1 MFEAVQDIKK
11 NNKVRSVII
20 CSVVPGIFCAGLCCL
35 QMSELIFVSSLAAP
49 GEGSQGSSPSIS
61 TLDLVVDVDVL
72 LWLAG
77 ADLKERAK
85 MQQSEVGPFVSKARA
100 LISEIGGF
108 RNQSWFFTFLN
119 L

>member
-1 MFEAVQDIKK
+1 M
-11 NNKVRSVII
+11 
-20 CSVVPGIFCAGLCCL
+20 
-35 QMSELIFVSSLAAP
+35 
-49 GEGSQGSSPSIS
+49 
-61 TLDLVVDVDVL
+61 L

-85 MQQSEVGPFVSKARA
+85 MQQSEVGPFVTKARA